1 MAQFKPMIITNS
13 GMQAS
18 AQAIGEHT
26 IKFTH
31 VLTSDLN
38 LSGKTDDEIRALTSI
53 GTAKQDLEIGMVT
66 VASDHM
72 VSVPV
77 DIKTASLTE
86 DYQLYALA
94 LMATVDDEEEII
106 YGIVVATEPELVSAY
121 DGKVSTDISFQLN
134 THVSSS
140 SNVEIVVAPDAAIT
154 QGELSAILERYV
166 LMDDLT
172 DLLAKQLPDTLT
184 KSDADE
190 HIIGVWNFD
199 HVQIKGKELSLGGDS
214 GDLVLTDS
222 DATISGTYNF
232 TTTPTINGIDVA
244 TVDDVAKK
252 ADDNNVVHRSADTG
266 MATDPTAFN
275 YGDLKVGIN
284 SVSGDVDISQAD
296 YTALGSNFDPN
307 VTYFIPEG

>member
-1 MAQFKPMIITNS
+1 MAQFKPMVITTA
-13 GMQAS
+13 GMQGS
-18 AQAIGEHT
+18 AQAIGEH
-26 IKFTH
+26 KLQFTK
-31 VLTSDLN
+31 VVTSDTD
-38 LSGKTDDEIRALTSI
+38 LSAKTAEEVEAITSLDSI
-53 GTAKQDLEIGMVT
+53 KQTLELGLVT
-66 VASDHM
+66 VTTEHL

-77 DIKTASLTE
+77 EVKTDGLTE
-86 DYQLYALA
+86 SYQLYSLA
-94 LMATVDDEEEII
+94 LLATIDGGDEFI
-106 YGIVVATEPELVSAY
+106 YGIVVATDPQPVNAD
-121 DGKVSTDISFQLN
+121 DGGLSTDVSFQLN

-154 QGELSAILERYV
+154 QGEISAILERYV
-166 LMDDLT
+166 LIDDLT

-232 TTTPTINGIDVA
+232 TTIPMINGVDVA

-284 SVSGDVDISQAD
+284 AVSGDVDISQAD

-307 VTYFIPEG
+307 VTYFIPES